1 MPNTNRT
8 LRHIGWGAT
17 TLVIGA
23 AVTALTAPSASAY
36 VGPVEVLACP
46 SDPSASTPCVTP
58 GSYVVG
64 QAYTISAAYG
74 IDYGSDGGQINPF
87 ADAFDN
93 GTCVAGTLATDTDGI
108 HNYTHITWVPTTP
121 GTHKIRV
128 IKGSSFADTTVTV
141 VTAPPG
147 SISVT
152 PPTQAA
158 CHGDGTISGSAAL
171 PEIVLPS
178 LGSSQLFPTGSGTGL
193 FPTGSA
199 SRR

>member
-23 AVTALTAPSASAY
+23 AVTALTAPSAAAD
-36 VGPVEVLACP
+36 VGPVEILACP
-46 SDPSASTPCVTP
+46 SDPAASTPCVAP

-64 QAYTISAAYG
+64 QAYTIFTSYG
-74 IDYGSDGGQINPF
+74 IDYGLDGGQLNPF
-87 ADAFDN
+87 VDTFDN
-93 GTCVAGTLATDTDGI
+93 GSCVASAPATDTDGI
-108 HNYTHITWVPTTP
+108 HNYTRITWVPTTP
-121 GTHKIRV
+121 GTHKIRA
-128 IKGSSFADTTVTV
+128 IKGSSFADATVTV
-141 VTAPPG
+141 VAAPAG

-152 PPTQAA
+152 PPAQAA

-171 PEIVLPS
+171 PKIVLPS
-178 LGSSQLFPTGSGTGL
+178 LGSSQLFPTGS
-193 FPTGSA
+193 A